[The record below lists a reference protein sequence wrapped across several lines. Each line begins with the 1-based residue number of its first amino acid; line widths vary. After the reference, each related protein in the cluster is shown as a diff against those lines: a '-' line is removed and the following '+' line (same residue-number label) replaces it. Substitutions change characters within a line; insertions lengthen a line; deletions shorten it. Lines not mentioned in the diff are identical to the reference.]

1 MPDFEM
7 LIRKGKYREAAKALD
22 AEMAKKESD
31 RLYYL
36 RAIVSYKLKNYE
48 YAMEMVEHALFL
60 KKEPDYLK
68 LKGLMLMET
77 LDFGAAFEAFSQV
90 IKMRKDAEAYFLSSV
105 CLMFLDDA
113 RSKDYLQ
120 LAYLSD
126 RARTKSLINEFYTDF
141 FKNNRFIGEKE
152 KRALEEKIKKVK

>member
-1 MPDFEM
+1 MPDFELM
-7 LIRKGKYREAAKALD
+7 IRNGKYREAAKALD
-22 AEMAKKESD
+22 AEMAKKEGD

-48 YAMEMVEHALFL
+48 YAMELVEHALFL

-77 LDFGAAFEAFSQV
+77 LDFGAAFEMFSEV
-90 IKMRKDAEAYFLSSV
+90 IQTRKDAEAYFLSSV
-105 CLMFLDDA
+105 CLMIMDDA

-126 RARTKSLINEFYTDF
+126 RAKTKSMLNDFYADF
-141 FKNNRFIGEKE
+141 FRNNRFIGEKE
-152 KRALEEKIKKVK
+152 KRALEEKIRKVK